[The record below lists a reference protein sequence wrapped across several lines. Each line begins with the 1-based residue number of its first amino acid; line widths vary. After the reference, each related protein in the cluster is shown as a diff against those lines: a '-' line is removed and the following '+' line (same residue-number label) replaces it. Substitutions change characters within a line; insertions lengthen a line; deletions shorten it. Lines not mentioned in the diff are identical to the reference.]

1 MGTDNGHLRLKIEQN
16 GMFFDAVAF
25 GFGANQKEMYDPLD
39 IVYNLELD
47 QWNGKSTLR
56 LNLLDFAKAKAG

>member
-1 MGTDNGHLRLKIEQN
+1 MGSDNGHLRLKLEHS
-16 GMFFDAVAF
+16 GMVWDAVAF
-25 GFGANQKEMYDPLD
+25 GFGANQKEMCEPLD

-56 LNLLDFAKAKAG
+56 LNLLDFAKAGK

>member
-1 MGTDNGHLRLKIEQN
+1 MSAPI
-16 GMFFDAVAF
+16 
-25 GFGANQKEMYDPLD
+25 D

-56 LNLLDFAKAKAG
+56 LNLLDFAQTK

>member
-1 MGTDNGHLRLKIEQN
+1 MC
-16 GMFFDAVAF
+16 
-25 GFGANQKEMYDPLD
+25 DPLD

-56 LNLLDFAKAKAG
+56 LNIVDFAKAGK